1 MMPPMSPAS
10 LARIAVAVLLSP
22 AAVGCFRVPR
32 ESATLSAVNAQPE
45 LTAAQLQGW
54 VYEAGRRSSAVI
66 EAAADVI
73 AARSDEPTVR
83 LNAIR
88 WKAAAIPLIEEAS
101 LRTEPVVA
109 AVDLWGFSVQQSDYL
124 RRGDGRDNF
133 GSLQPLA
140 IAAAD
145 TVERL
150 VADVVARV
158 RHDGH
163 IPSEASQ
170 NLRIWAEQHPM
181 RGAGLQRES
190 ILGSNWKAL
199 GIGETSL
206 FGTVA
211 SLQRDLVGVSNRLGY
226 LNEGM
231 FKRTLWQGQL
241 AAGEALKLSTSLLDS
256 SRKAIFHDVSEQ
268 QRQFFDAV
276 DGQRIA
282 TLTALT
288 AERVAVLAALRGER
302 VATIEALR
310 SEREIALDALQAERI
325 AVFGAI
331 REERIA
337 TLAAV
342 DCMTQRSIDHAGAM
356 IERLLLLTFLGAAL
370 LLGGLALAAMVILR
384 RRTVG

>member
-22 AAVGCFRVPR
+22 AATGCFRVPR
-32 ESATLSAVNAQPE
+32 ESATLSAVKAQPE
-45 LTAAQLQGW
+45 LTATQLQGW

-66 EAAADVI
+66 EATADVI
-73 AARSDEPTVR
+73 AARSYDPTVR
-83 LNAIR
+83 LQAIR

-109 AVDLWGFSVQQSDYL
+109 AIDLWGFSMQQSDYL
-124 RRGDGRDNF
+124 RRGEGRDNF

-145 TVERL
+145 TLERL
-150 VADVVARV
+150 VADVVART
-158 RHDGH
+158 RQDGP
-163 IPSEASQ
+163 IPSEVTQS
-170 NLRIWAEQHPM
+170 LRTWAERHPI
-181 RGAGLQRES
+181 RGAWLQRES

-199 GIGETSL
+199 GISETSL

-211 SLQRDLVGVSNRLGY
+211 SLHRDLVGVSNRLGY

-231 FKRTLWQGQL
+231 FKRAFWQGQL
-241 AAGEALKLSTSLLDS
+241 AAGEALKQSGSLLDS
-256 SRKAIFHDVSEQ
+256 SRKTFFHDVSEQ
-268 QRQFFDAV
+268 QRQFFGAV

-310 SEREIALDALQAERI
+310 GEREIALDALREERI
-325 AVFGAI
+325 AMLGAI

-342 DCMTQRSIDHAGAM
+342 DSITQRSIDHAGAM
-356 IERLLLLTFLGAAL
+356 IGRLLLWTFLGVL
-370 LLGGLALAAMVILR
+370 LLGGLVLAAVVVLR